1 MRNFL
6 LGFVIL
12 STVLPGEIIGF
23 NNNWHTYHGF
33 RIISE
38 TPSSMEIVFSLK
50 EMTIDN
56 IKINDIS
63 MQRISIP
70 GIFLP
75 NNEGAPNLPGMGRY
89 IAIPQ
94 GAQARVTIIS
104 KQTEVYHNIDI
115 APAPN
120 IPLET
125 DTSPL
130 RYKKDMAIYGRNAYY
145 PDNAVIFSKPMK
157 IRGVDVVIIGITP
170 FQYNPITKQLIVYKD
185 LRVRVDFIGG
195 NGHFGEDRLRSLYWE
210 PILQGHLLNYK
221 SLPAIDFCSLRQQRD
236 GYEYIIIVP
245 DDSVFEAWADTI
257 KHWRKLQ
264 GISTEVFTL
273 SQVGGNTVE
282 AIESFIDSAY
292 NNWST
297 PPVAV
302 LLLSDYETSGDS
314 YGITTNILYDPL
326 SNAYASDNWYAD
338 IDGDSLPDINIARIP
353 AQTATNLD
361 IMINKFLSYERS
373 PYTDPGFY
381 EHPLTACSYYL
392 PRWTQLCAEILR
404 GFLINELTK
413 DPARQYGVFAGMGS
427 TVWSTAPNT
436 ELLVAYFGES
446 GLGYIPDS
454 NYHDYGWWTN
464 GSAVGINNAINT
476 GAFIVQ
482 FRGYG
487 QEIGWGIPEYTI
499 NDLGDLN
506 NDKYPFAISISSSN
520 GKYIWSTPCF
530 IEVLYR
536 MQHGILGAI
545 ASSGLNWAY
554 VAEVYNLGVFDCLWS
569 EFDPYYPVFNMVGNE
584 NLRPGFANVSAKYYL
599 ASHAWTSNPENKTII
614 YGLYHMYGDAFTTL
628 YSEMPQNLTVAH
640 PPAIIAGATS
650 FTVQANDSSIIAL
663 TFEGEII
670 GVAEGTGTPI
680 NIPIIP
686 ITTPGFMEVTITKA
700 NYYRYEADV
709 PVIFAGP
716 WIAMGTTIIDDSLGG
731 NSDGIVN
738 PGETIDYGVWI
749 KNVGLETAYSLY
761 GLLFESDPYVSLT
774 IDSSWYGDIPVD
786 DSSLSNPF
794 YNFDIADNCPAGH
807 VIDLMLAVHDINDS
821 IYCFYPSITVYTPH
835 LTYQDYTVV
844 DTATN
849 NNGVLDPGE
858 TADLFITIK
867 NQGNCTAESVTA
879 WISCSSP
886 YIVINDGG
894 GYFGSIE
901 HDSIADNA
909 ADPFNLTASGSTP
922 IGTEAY
928 IEGILYAGSF
938 IDTLNF
944 TIQIG
949 KKHYYIWNPDPTPD
963 PGANMHSI
971 LTNIGYIGEYGT
983 SLVSDLKHYIALF
996 VCCGIYP
1003 NNYIIDST
1011 SAEAGLIVDYLEN
1024 KRGCVYLEGAGVW
1037 YSDPQS
1043 SGYDFGPLFGTNA
1056 YGHIPLTGT
1065 LLGIPGRFT
1074 QGMMFTIGGENGSDL
1089 IAPRGTGFL
1098 IFKNISDDSIAVA
1111 NHAGIYK
1118 TVGTSFELGL
1128 LNESTTPSTKYALL
1142 DSIMRFFIYGYGIEE
1157 NTIATSINTELAR
1170 PYPNPF
1176 NKVIQ
1181 IRYQIA
1187 DVANTENISLRIY
1200 DATGRLTKQFNDLT
1214 IGSFNQVIWD
1224 AKDDLGRKVPAGIY
1238 FVQFQVG
1245 DYKKTEKAILLK

>member
-1 MRNFL
+1 MRSL
-6 LGFVIL
+6 ILGFALL
-12 STVLPGEIIGF
+12 STALPAEIITF
-23 NNNWHTYHGF
+23 NSNWHTYPGF
-33 RIISE
+33 GIISE
-38 TPSSMEIVFSLK
+38 TPSGIEVVFSLK
-50 EMTIDN
+50 KMTIEDIEVN
-56 IKINDIS
+56 GIS
-63 MQRISIP
+63 MKTVSIP
-70 GIFLP
+70 GVILP

-94 GAQARVTIIS
+94 HAQAKVTILS
-104 KQTEVYHNIDI
+104 KQIEVYHNIDI

-125 DTSPL
+125 DTMPL
-130 RYKKDMAIYGRNAYY
+130 LYKEDMAIYGRNVYY
-145 PDNAVIFSKPMK
+145 PEEPVILSKPMK

-170 FQYNPITKQLIVYKD
+170 FQYNPITKELIIYKD
-185 LRVRVDFIGG
+185 LCVRVDFIGG

-210 PILQGHLLNYK
+210 PILQGHLLNCK
-221 SLPAIDFCSLRQQRD
+221 SLPAIGLNTPCQQRD

-257 KHWRKLQ
+257 KNWRKLQ

-273 SQVGGNTVE
+273 SQIGGNTVE

-302 LLLSDYETSGDS
+302 LLLSDYETSGDI
-314 YGITTNILYDPL
+314 YGITSPVWNGYCI
-326 SNAYASDNWYAD
+326 SDNIYAD
-338 IDGDSLPDINIARIP
+338 VDGDDLPDLNVARIC
-353 AQTATNLD
+353 AQTNTHLNV
-361 IMINKFLSYERS
+361 MINKFLSYERS

-381 EHPLTACSYYL
+381 DHPLTASGWQTE
-392 PRWTQLCAEILR
+392 RWFQLTSEIIR
-404 GFLINELTK
+404 GFWINELGK
-413 DPARQYGVFAGMGS
+413 NPSRQYMIYSGTPTPGCP
-427 TVWSTAPNT
+427 WSTAPNT
-436 ELLVAYFGES
+436 NMLVAYFGS
-446 GLGYIPDS
+446 VGLGYIPDNNPYDAS
-454 NYHDYGWWTN
+454 WWN
-464 GSAVGINNAINT
+464 SGSPDGINTDINSGT
-476 GAFIVQ
+476 FLFEMRMFDYFVQ
-482 FRGYG
+482 HLPGL
-487 QEIGWGIPEYTI
+487 T
-499 NDLGDLN
+499 N
-506 NDKYPFAISISSSN
+506 NMYPFALLLSSDGDFASVN
-520 GKYIWSTPCF
+520 ACF
-530 IEVLYR
+530 VEVFHR
-536 MQHGILGAI
+536 MQYGCLGCIAPTGIGY
-545 ASSGLNWAY
+545 SFVND
-554 VAEVYNLGVFDCLWS
+554 VYNLGLLDCLWP
-569 EFDPYYPVFNMVGNE
+569 EFDPNYPLYDVTGYHD
-584 NLRPGFANVSAKYYL
+584 LRPGFANVSAKYYL
-599 ASHAWTSNPENKTII
+599 HAREWAPNPQFRV
-614 YGLYHMYGDAFTTL
+614 YVYHLFHIHGDAFTTL
-628 YSEMPQNLTVAH
+628 YSEMPQNLTIAH

-650 FTVQANDSSIIAL
+650 FTVQADDSSIIAL

-670 GVAEGTGTPI
+670 GVTEGTGAPI

-686 ITTPGFMEVTITKA
+686 ITTPGYMKVTITKA
-700 NYYRYEADV
+700 NYYRYQADV

-716 WIAMGTTIIDDSLGG
+716 WIAMGATIIDDSLGG
-731 NSDGIVN
+731 NGDGIVN

-761 GLLFESDPYVSLT
+761 GLLSESDPYVSLT
-774 IDSSWYGDIPVD
+774 IDSSWYGNIPVD

-794 YNFDIADNCPAGH
+794 YNFSITNNCPAGH
-807 VIDLMLAVHDINDS
+807 VIDMMLMIHDINDS
-821 IYCFYPSITVYTPH
+821 IYCFYPSITVYAPH

-858 TADLFITIK
+858 TTDLFITIK

-886 YIVINDGG
+886 YLTINDGVG
-894 GYFGSIE
+894 SFGSIE
-901 HDSIADNA
+901 PDSIANNA
-909 ADPFNLTASGSTP
+909 ADPFNLTASGTTP

-928 IEGILYAGSF
+928 IVGEVYAGSF
-938 IDTLNF
+938 FDTLNF

-949 KKHYYIWNPDPTPD
+949 KKHYYIWNPDPTPA
-963 PGANMHSI
+963 PGANMHTI

-1056 YGHIPLTGT
+1056 YDHIPLTGT

-1089 IAPRGTGFL
+1089 IAPTETGFL

-1118 TVGTSFELGL
+1118 TVGTSFELGS
-1128 LNESTTPSTKYALL
+1128 LNDSTMPSTKYALL

-1157 NTIATSINTELAR
+1157 NTIATSIRTELAR

-1176 NKVIQ
+1176 YKVIE
-1181 IRYQIA
+1181 IKYQIA
-1187 DVANTENISLRIY
+1187 DAANTKNICLCIY
-1200 DATGRLTKQFNDLT
+1200 DAIGRLTKQFNGLT
-1214 IGSFNQVIWD
+1214 IGPFNQVIWD
-1224 AKDDLGRKVPAGIY
+1224 AKDDLGRRVPAGVY
-1238 FVQFQVG
+1238 FIHFQAG
-1245 DYKKTEKAILLK
+1245 DYKKTEKAILLR